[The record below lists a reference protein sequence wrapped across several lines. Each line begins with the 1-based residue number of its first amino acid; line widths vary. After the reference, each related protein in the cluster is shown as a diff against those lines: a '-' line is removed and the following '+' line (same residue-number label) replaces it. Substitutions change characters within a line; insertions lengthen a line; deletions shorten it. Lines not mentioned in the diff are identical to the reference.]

1 MRRVRNSQCWSKSSS
16 NRIAKPRRP
25 YLHGNTRDRNDR
37 ALPWVLLGYA
47 GHKPLFELGIGLLR
61 PVSRNPS
68 SAVSSDCWAIGFGLD
83 WLHGLAGHRR
93 MRLIW
98 LPIIALVCVGTV
110 FLFRSRLGAHAQE
123 YSGAIEKIQ
132 SNKEAKGDRLDLL
145 YRPSKRQPPAPVQP
159 LLAPQEPAAVQAIS
173 ARQTP
178 AKPESSKSAETVS
191 WHWRAGAK
199 TITKTSSRGEKTQLS
214 RAKVR

>member
-1 MRRVRNSQCWSKSSS
+1 
-16 NRIAKPRRP
+16 
-25 YLHGNTRDRNDR
+25 
-37 ALPWVLLGYA
+37 
-47 GHKPLFELGIGLLR
+47 
-61 PVSRNPS
+61 
-68 SAVSSDCWAIGFGLD
+68 
-83 WLHGLAGHRR
+83 

-98 LPIIALVCVGTV
+98 LPIIAFVCVGTV
-110 FLFRSRLGAHAQE
+110 FLFRSGLGAHAEQ
-123 YSGAIEKIQ
+123 YSDAIEKIQ

-145 YRPSKRQPPAPVQP
+145 YRPSKKPPAPVQP
-159 LLAPQEPAAVQAIS
+159 LLAPQEPAAVQAMS

-199 TITKTSSRGEKTQLS
+199 TITKTSSSGEKTQLS